1 MVTMK
6 DVLDIHF
13 RELKTRVR
21 SSSYNTIYTTTNN
34 MFEQSKEILD
44 KDLKEITLEDI
55 ILLKEKCCEKY
66 NNNLVARLIRLVK
79 KFLKEAFLLGYTK
92 VNIGDLINPLKF
104 VEHKVTKII
113 TTEEFEN
120 IIKYVQKDKE
130 DKTEEILYLKMLF
143 KTGMRNGEARALTW
157 EDIDFNEGTVFI
169 RKSVYSLVHG
179 NFIINKPKTKQSTR
193 IIHLP
198 KSLLDELKIYR
209 EITKHKEKEDF
220 IFCKEKGIPRT
231 SGYNKSTLKR
241 ACRALKIE
249 VSHHGLRHSHATFLV
264 QNGISINVIQYRLG
278 HSDIKTTLKTYT
290 HLKIYDEKEILNI
303 LELD

>member
-1 MVTMK
+1 MK
-6 DVLDIHF
+6 KMTLKDMLELHF

-21 SSSYNTIYTTTNN
+21 SSSYTVIYTTTNN
-34 MFEQSKEILD
+34 MFKQSKEILD

-66 NNNLVARLIRLVK
+66 NNNLVARLIRLIK
-79 KFLKEAFLLGYTK
+79 KFLREAFILGYTK

-113 TTEEFEN
+113 TIEEFEN

-169 RKSVYSLVHG
+169 RKSAYSLTHG
-179 NFIINKPKTKQSTR
+179 KFILNEPKTRQSIR
-193 IIHLP
+193 IIHIP
-198 KSLLDELKIYR
+198 KSLLEELRIYR
-209 EITKHKEKEDF
+209 EITEYKDNKDF

-231 SGYNKSTLKR
+231 GGFNKSTLKR
-241 ACRALKIE
+241 ACKALNVQI
-249 VSHHGLRHSHATFLV
+249 SHHGLRHSHATFLV

-290 HLKIYDEKEILNI
+290 HIKFYEEKEILDI
-303 LELD
+303 LN

>member
-6 DVLDIHF
+6 DMLDIHF

-34 MFEQSKEILD
+34 MFNQYKEILN
-44 KDLKEITLEDI
+44 KDLKKITMEDI
-55 ILLKEKCCEKY
+55 VLLKEKCCEKY
-66 NNNLVARLIRLVK
+66 NNNLVSRLIRLIK
-79 KFLKEAFLLGYTK
+79 KFLKEAFVLGYTE

-104 VEHKVTKII
+104 TEHKVIKII

-120 IIKYVQKDKE
+120 IIKYIQKDKE

-143 KTGMRNGEARALTW
+143 KTGMRNGEARGLCW

-169 RKSVYSLVHG
+169 KKSVYSLIHK
-179 NFIINKPKTKQSTR
+179 NFIINKPKTKQSIR

-198 KSLLDELKIYR
+198 KSLLEELRIYR
-209 EITKHKEKEDF
+209 EITEYKDNKDF

-231 SGYNKSTLKR
+231 SGFNKSTLKR
-241 ACRALKIE
+241 ACKALNIQI
-249 VSHHGLRHSHATFLV
+249 SHHGLRHSHATFLV
-264 QNGISINVIQYRLG
+264 QNNISINVIQYRLG
-278 HSDIKTTLKTYT
+278 HSDIKTTLKTYS
-290 HLKIYDEKEILNI
+290 HIKFYEEKEILNI
-303 LELD
+303 LD

>member
-1 MVTMK
+1 MTLRDM
-6 DVLDIHF
+6 LELHF

-21 SSSYNTIYTTTNN
+21 SSSYTVIYTTTNN
-34 MFEQSKEILD
+34 MFKQSKEILD

-66 NNNLVARLIRLVK
+66 NNNLVARLIRLIK
-79 KFLKEAFLLGYTK
+79 KFLREAFILGYTK

-113 TTEEFEN
+113 TIEEFEN

-130 DKTEEILYLKMLF
+130 DKTEEILYLKILF

-179 NFIINKPKTKQSTR
+179 NFIINKPKTKKSTR

-278 HSDIKTTLKTYT
+278 HSDIKTTLKTYS
-290 HLKIYDEKEILNI
+290 HIKFYEEKEILDI
-303 LELD
+303 LD

>member
-1 MVTMK
+1 MTLRDM
-6 DVLDIHF
+6 LNTHF

-21 SSSYNTIYTTTNN
+21 SSSYNVTYTTTNN
-34 MFEQSKEILD
+34 MFKQSKEILD

-55 ILLKEKCCEKY
+55 VLLKEKCCGKY
-66 NNNLVARLIRLVK
+66 NQNLIARLIRLVK
-79 KFLKEAFLLGYTK
+79 KFLREAFILGYTK

-113 TTEEFEN
+113 KLEEFEK
-120 IIKYVQKDKE
+120 IIKYIQKGKE
-130 DKTEEILYLKMLF
+130 DKTEEILYLKLLF
-143 KTGMRNGEARALTW
+143 KTGMRNGEARGLQW
-157 EDIDFNEGTVFI
+157 KDIDFNKGTVFI

-179 NFIINKPKTKQSTR
+179 NFIINEPKTKQSYR
-193 IIHLP
+193 VIHIP
-198 KSLLDELKIYR
+198 ESLLEDLKIYR
-209 EITKHKEKEDF
+209 EITEYKENEDF
-220 IFCKEKGIPRT
+220 IFGREKGIPRT

-249 VSHHGLRHSHATFLV
+249 ISHHGLRHSHATFLV

-290 HLKIYDEKEILNI
+290 HIKFYEEKEILDI
-303 LELD
+303 LN